1 VNVPTNTQSHLRD
14 LGGRVAVV
22 TGGSRGIGR
31 AIAQRLNAAGATVV
45 IGDLAAPSNADA
57 PDPAQAMAWADLN
70 VADETSVTAF
80 VDEVVTTHGHLDIV
94 VNNAGI
100 MFEEPV
106 IGHSSEQWA
115 KALAVN
121 LTGPFMMAKHAA
133 PHLRERQGAIV
144 NIGSIEGFACNPNH
158 AAYAATK
165 GGVHGLT
172 KALAVD
178 LGPLGIR
185 CNAVA
190 PGWIDTD
197 LNASYVDSHPERDE
211 IIDALAKL
219 HPVGRVGD
227 PADVADV
234 VAWLAGPNSAF
245 VTGQIITI
253 DGGRTARPN
262 LPAALW

>member
-1 VNVPTNTQSHLRD
+1 MSEQQDRLD
-14 LGGRVAVV
+14 GRVAVV

-31 AIAQRLNAAGATVV
+31 AIAQRLAEAGATVV
-45 IGDLAAPSNADA
+45 IGDLNEPS
-57 PDPAQAMAWADLN
+57 DLDDGDSITCAHLDVTTEDS
-70 VADETSVTAF
+70 VATFIS
-80 VDEVVTTHGHLDIV
+80 EVVATQDSLDIV

-106 IGHSSEQWA
+106 VGHSVDRWA

-121 LTGPFMMAKHAA
+121 LTGPFLMAKHAA
-133 PHLRERQGAIV
+133 EHLAAREGAIV
-144 NIGSIEGFACNPNH
+144 NIGSIEGYACNPNH

-178 LGPLGIR
+178 LGPMGIR

-190 PGWIDTD
+190 PGWIDTE
-197 LNASYVDSHPERDE
+197 LNSSYVDSHPDREE
-211 IIDALAKL
+211 IVDALAKL
-219 HPVGRVGD
+219 HPIGRIGD

-234 VAWLAGPNSAF
+234 VTWLAGPNARF
-245 VTGQIITI
+245 VTGQIITV

-262 LPAALW
+262 LPGVLW

>member
-1 VNVPTNTQSHLRD
+1 MSDHRD
-14 LGGRVAVV
+14 VLDGRVAVV

-31 AIAQRLNAAGATVV
+31 AIVQHLARAGATVV
-45 IGDLAAPSNADA
+45 IGDLNEPS
-57 PDPAQAMAWADLN
+57 DLDDGGSITCAHLD
-70 VADETSVTAF
+70 VATEDSVVTF
-80 VDEVVTTHGHLDIV
+80 ISEVVASHGNLDIV

-106 IGHSSEQWA
+106 VGHSVDRWT

-121 LTGPFMMAKHAA
+121 LTGPFLMAKHAA
-133 PHLRERQGAIV
+133 EHLAARQGIVV
-144 NIGSIEGFACNPNH
+144 NIGSIEGYACNPNH

-178 LGPLGIR
+178 LGPMGIR

-190 PGWIDTD
+190 PGWIDTE
-197 LNASYVDSHPERDE
+197 LNASYIDSHPDRDK
-211 IIDALAKL
+211 IVDALAKL
-219 HPVGRVGD
+219 HPIGRIGD
-227 PADVADV
+227 PTDVADV
-234 VAWLAGPNSAF
+234 VTWLAGPDSAF
-245 VTGQIITI
+245 VTGQVITI

-262 LPAALW
+262 LPSALW